1 MISFL
6 RRNYVW
12 LLIAISFLGIIGLAV
27 ATTGEVT
34 VRGTVLEH
42 NVTSDK
48 HGKRTY
54 STIVRSDDGFIDE
67 VIGLDV
73 YIIPVGDNVTYA
85 KKMYKSVGF

>member
-27 ATTGEVT
+27 ATTEEVT

-73 YIIPVGDNVTYA
+73 YIIPVGDKVTYA

>member
-1 MISFL
+1 
-6 RRNYVW
+6 VW

-27 ATTGEVT
+27 ATTEEVT

-85 KKMYKSVGF
+85 KKRYKSVGF

>member
-1 MISFL
+1 
-6 RRNYVW
+6 VW

-27 ATTGEVT
+27 ATTEEVT

-73 YIIPVGDNVTYA
+73 YIIPVGDKVTYA

>member
-1 MISFL
+1 
-6 RRNYVW
+6 VW
-12 LLIAISFLGIIGLAV
+12 LLIAIAFLCIIGLAV
-27 ATTGEVT
+27 ATTEEVT

-73 YIIPVGDNVTYA
+73 YIIPVGDKVTYS
-85 KKMYKSVGF
+85 KQRYKSIGL

>member
-6 RRNYVW
+6 KRNWWW
-12 LLIAISFLGIIGLAV
+12 LLIGILYLVIIGLALV
-27 ATTGEVT
+27 TTEKVT
-34 VRGTVLEH
+34 MRGTVLEH

-67 VIGLDV
+67 VICLDV
-73 YIIPVGDNVTYA
+73 YIIPVGSKVIYQKNRT
-85 KKMYKSVGF
+85 KPLKF

>member
-1 MISFL
+1 
-6 RRNYVW
+6 VW
-12 LLIAISFLGIIGLAV
+12 LLIAIAFLSIIGLAV
-27 ATTGEVT
+27 ATTEEVT

-73 YIIPVGDNVTYA
+73 YIIPVGDKVTYT
-85 KKMYKSVGF
+85 KKRYKSIGL